1 MGDGRN
7 DKERARK
14 YDTRKSKSAYAV
26 SKETGVAENFNSR
39 HNWKFSHHKKIQA
52 VKQLELDVNIFIIF
66 NGKCIEF

>member
-1 MGDGRN
+1 MIRE
-7 DKERARK
+7 KAREGK
-14 YDTRKSKSAYAV
+14 IAYAV
-26 SKETGVAENFNSR
+26 SRETGVAENFNSR